1 MKTSSAKQK
10 GRRHQQDVCKKFL
23 DIGHGLEP
31 DDIRS
36 ASMGAPG
43 EDILFSPAARKQFP
57 FSIECKN
64 VEKLSIWAA
73 IDQARQ
79 NGGKYTPAVVFTKNR
94 EEPQIALPFD
104 KFLEIYKVYMEHNAF
119 KDSCEQVMDEHGEVL
134 KGLSD
139 D

>member
-1 MKTSSAKQK
+1 MKIHTDKSK
-10 GRRHQQDVCKKFL
+10 GRRCQQYDAKRLVE
-23 DIGHGLEP
+23 IGRRLEP

-73 IDQARQ
+73 IDQARANTPQ
-79 NGGKYTPAVVFTKNR
+79 GATPAVVFTRNHEKTFIAVDF
-94 EEPQIALPFD
+94 EE
-104 KFLEIYKVYMEHNAF
+104 FLRIYKVYLDAIN
-119 KDSCEQVMDEHGEVL
+119 SG
-134 KGLSD
+134 S
-139 D
+139 

>member
-1 MKTSSAKQK
+1 MKTSSAKAK
-10 GRRHQQDVCKKFL
+10 GRRHQQDVCDKLIKT
-23 DIGHGLEP
+23 GHGLEP

-43 EDILFSPAARKQFP
+43 EDVLFSPAARRQFP

-79 NGGKYTPAVVFTKNR
+79 NAAGYIPAVVFTKNR
-94 EEPQIALPFD
+94 EQPQIALPFD
-104 KFLEIYKVYMEHNAF
+104 RFLEIYSYYLKSKQMETVVEEN
-119 KDSCEQVMDEHGEVL
+119 KELLEKLND
-134 KGLSD
+134 
-139 D
+139 